1 MEVTPFK
8 KSPGHQS
15 TSFYK
20 DSWEELTR
28 NTSEQEQSVQ
38 KLKHQMNDMIPVS
51 RLCPEILSNIM
62 LLVVRDTQLGYL
74 DKERYE
80 GEIKDPRCN
89 SWIRIAHICQYWR
102 QVALKTGRIWSH
114 VFLVGSDCAKE
125 LIARSGTAPLYIT
138 LLKQQAERTWLSEAD
153 GNTALLFIIWIK
165 NTTSNYH
172 YNDREMVLDNCRKVF
187 HKVHSLPVLDN
198 LKLVNFRIS
207 MFVSFASQSTLRYL
221 DINTGTTNTQI
232 HVQTL
237 LQILKG
243 LPELKVVQLT
253 NVVKPY
259 SARTQQTRIPLL
271 QVLARCH
278 LYVSYPSSSLAPTAN
293 TCSYCM
299 VETHPSYSPN
309 IDTSH
314 HCEKLAINI
323 CLSPISSKIS
333 PHIIERTYTDPIP
346 FSNEEESLWE
356 GIDIHFSRKHVNV
369 PYWVEELWP
378 VPEMSQYTLL
388 CPGTGDNGGVNPE
401 DVIVIALIAFKDHLA
416 NTITN
421 LLIEG
426 FELSF
431 DQFYN
436 AFFSLRAVNSLC
448 VGTTSTC
455 LSQVLTYSLADETPL
470 DEEKKRNIFIP
481 ELTDLTIISTCF

>member
-28 NTSEQEQSVQ
+28 KTSEQEQSVQ

-259 SARTQQTRIPLL
+259 SASVYEHWKSLPTIPGLSVALNKLEYLFFKSSLDVISMFHILHHLLLPQQTPVHIAWLKPILPI
-271 QVLARCH
+271 H
-278 LYVSYPSSSLAPTAN
+278 LTLILPIIVKSWLSTSVS
-293 TCSYCM
+293 
-299 VETHPSYSPN
+299 HPSPPRF
-309 IDTSH
+309 
-314 HCEKLAINI
+314 L
-323 CLSPISSKIS
+323 
-333 PHIIERTYTDPIP
+333 HI
-346 FSNEEESLWE
+346 
-356 GIDIHFSRKHVNV
+356 
-369 PYWVEELWP
+369 
-378 VPEMSQYTLL
+378 
-388 CPGTGDNGGVNPE
+388 
-401 DVIVIALIAFKDHLA
+401 
-416 NTITN
+416 
-421 LLIEG
+421 
-426 FELSF
+426 
-431 DQFYN
+431 
-436 AFFSLRAVNSLC
+436 
-448 VGTTSTC
+448 
-455 LSQVLTYSLADETPL
+455 
-470 DEEKKRNIFIP
+470 
-481 ELTDLTIISTCF
+481 